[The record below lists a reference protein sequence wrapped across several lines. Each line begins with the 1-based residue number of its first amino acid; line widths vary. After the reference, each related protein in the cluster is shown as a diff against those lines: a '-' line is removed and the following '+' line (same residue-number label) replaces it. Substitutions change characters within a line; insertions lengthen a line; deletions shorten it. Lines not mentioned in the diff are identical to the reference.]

1 MILRK
6 PTFYW
11 RSTIYGESF
20 QRILIILVPRV
31 PRWRLGKL
39 ESMTAMVLG
48 IGINIHKHGQWNTLP
63 FAGDGA
69 MGHNVGEMV
78 HIRRFHRCKYLPR
91 SIYGVTCATGA
102 DRHEII
108 STQISLLS

>member
-1 MILRK
+1 
-6 PTFYW
+6 
-11 RSTIYGESF
+11 
-20 QRILIILVPRV
+20 
-31 PRWRLGKL
+31 
-39 ESMTAMVLG
+39 MVLG